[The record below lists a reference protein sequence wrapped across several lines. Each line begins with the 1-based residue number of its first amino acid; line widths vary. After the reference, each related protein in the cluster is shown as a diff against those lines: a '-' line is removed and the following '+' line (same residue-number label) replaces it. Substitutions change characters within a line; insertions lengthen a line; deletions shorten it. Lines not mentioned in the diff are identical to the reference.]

1 MVIPTLSY
9 EQLKSFHARHYH
21 PSNSRFFTYGNMALD
36 GHLEAI
42 DKVLEKFE
50 ANESLRR
57 RSMVTDQT
65 KWTESKRVSIA
76 CQPDPLAPFP
86 DRQTTAGIG
95 YMLAPVNDTNETF
108 TLGILSSLLM
118 DGPSSPFY
126 EALIDSGLG
135 SDYSP
140 FSGYSNY
147 TKQTLF
153 TIGLQGIAKN
163 QVDTMQKAVK
173 MALKNAYSEGFPA
186 ERIEAIL
193 HRIELGT
200 KHQSSNFGLNLA
212 MAINSPWNHGVNPT
226 LCLKVNEHVEAFK
239 ERLAADPKFLQKKVK
254 EYFLDNTHQLVIE
267 MSPDERYEQTL
278 AEKEQQL
285 LEKTIA
291 KLSEADREKI
301 FQTGQELIKAQD
313 AAQDLSVLP
322 TLNVRDDISRTH
334 KSASLEHLKVAG
346 VPTQYTAQPT
356 NGIVYF
362 NAVMRLRPE
371 TFPKRLVPY
380 LPLFG
385 QVMTKLGAGKLD
397 RKQQDQ
403 AIQLHTGGLASGVL
417 LADHTDSF
425 DRFETGVHIASHC
438 LERNIDSMFS
448 LWTDV
453 FNGIR
458 FNDDTDHLAQ
468 LIKMGSAELAAGVT
482 QQGHQYA
489 TNRAAS
495 SFGGAFRL
503 RELTSG
509 LTNLANFRLLATM
522 AAPKTI
528 DEIIKSLKEVADIA
542 LHTGSIRFAINA
554 EAPSIRN
561 TLVALERFVEAV
573 APQSAKGF
581 GGVGAE
587 TPASELIMPQLESRM
602 NEHYIFPFSTN
613 YLGRAVYSA
622 PFTHPDY
629 AKMRIAT
636 SLLAA
641 KFLHK
646 EIREKGGAYGGGA
659 RLDTGGVVHYYSY
672 RDPRV
677 TDTIEVFNR
686 SPEWLMRTDNYTA
699 NDIDEAKL
707 KVFQAVDSP
716 LTPSQHGLELF
727 LQGITEDMRRQYRER
742 LLDVNKADIQEVTE
756 K

>member
-1 MVIPTLSY
+1 
-9 EQLKSFHARHYH
+9 
-21 PSNSRFFTYGNMALD
+21 MALD

-50 ANESLRR
+50 ANESLRK
-57 RSMVTDQT
+57 RSVVLDQP
-65 KWTESKRVSIA
+65 KWTQMKRVSIA
-76 CQPDPLAPFP
+76 CQPDPLSPFP

-108 TLGILSSLLM
+108 MLGILSSLLM

-153 TIGLQGIAKN
+153 TIGLQGIAKD

-186 ERIEAIL
+186 ERIDAIL
-193 HRIELGT
+193 HRIELST

-226 LCLKVNEHVEAFK
+226 LCLKVTEHVKTFK
-239 ERLAADPKFLQKKVK
+239 EKMNADSKYLQKKVK

-267 MSPDERYEQTL
+267 MSPDEKYEQTL

-285 LEKTIA
+285 LEQTIA
-291 KLSEADREKI
+291 KLNDKDRDKI
-301 FQTGQELIKAQD
+301 FKTGLDLIQAQD
-313 AAQDLSVLP
+313 AEQDLSMLP
-322 TLNVRDDISRTH
+322 TLNVRDDISRAH
-334 KSASLEHLKVAG
+334 KSATLEHLKVAG

-397 RKQQDQ
+397 RKQQDH
-403 AIQLHTGGLASGVL
+403 AIQLHTGGLSSGVL

-425 DRFETGVHIASHC
+425 DQFETGIHIASHC
-438 LERNIDSMFS
+438 LERNIDTMFS

-458 FNDDTDHLAQ
+458 FDDDTDHLAQ
-468 LIKMGSAELAAGVT
+468 LIKMGSAELAASVAH
-482 QQGHQYA
+482 QGHLYA
-489 TNRAAS
+489 SNRAAS
-495 SFGGAFRL
+495 SFGGAFKL

-509 LTNLANFRLLATM
+509 LTNLSNFRLLATM
-522 AAPKTI
+522 ATPKTI
-528 DEIIKSLKEVADIA
+528 GEIIKNLKEVAQIS
-542 LHTGSIRFAINA
+542 LHTGSIRFAVNA
-554 EAPSIRN
+554 EAPSIRP
-561 TLVALERFVEAV
+561 TLVALERFVEAIG
-573 APQSAKGF
+573 AKKTKSF
-581 GGVGAE
+581 SGVVDD

-613 YLGRAVYSA
+613 YLGQAVYSA

-659 RLDTGGVVHYYSY
+659 RLDTGGMVHYYSY

-677 TDTIEVFNR
+677 TETIDVFNR
-686 SPEWLMRTDNYTA
+686 SPEWLMRTDNYNA

-707 KVFQAVDSP
+707 KVFQSVDSP
-716 LTPSQHGLELF
+716 LTPSRQGLELF
-727 LQGITEDMRRQYRER
+727 LQGITEEMRRQYRER
-742 LLDVNKADIQEVTE
+742 LLDVNKADIQEVAE